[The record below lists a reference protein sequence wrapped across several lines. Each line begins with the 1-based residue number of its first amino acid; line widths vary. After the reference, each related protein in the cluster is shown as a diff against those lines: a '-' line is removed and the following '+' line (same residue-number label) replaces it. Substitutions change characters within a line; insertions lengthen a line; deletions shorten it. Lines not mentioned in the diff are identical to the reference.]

1 MKHLM
6 LIPNNVDTWN
16 ALSASETEAITRE
29 HASLQ
34 QELRASG
41 EFVEAHELGE
51 EAKFVRN
58 DGSTCT
64 VTDGPFT
71 ETKEIVAG
79 YYIIDCA
86 DMARAV
92 EIAGKL
98 GEARLWPIEVRR
110 IDVTQ
115 ATAINTPSSGLWA
128 QVQVPVG
135 PPGAGYRRGAGLR
148 RM

>member
-16 ALSASETEAITRE
+16 ALSPSEIEAIMRAHT
-29 HASLQ
+29 SLQ

-58 DGSTCT
+58 NGSACT
-64 VTDGPFT
+64 VTDGPYL

-79 YYIIDCA
+79 YYIVDCV
-86 DMARAV
+86 DMDRAV

-98 GEARLWPIEVRR
+98 GEAKLWPIEIRR
-110 IDVTQ
+110 ID
-115 ATAINTPSSGLWA
+115 P
-128 QVQVPVG
+128 
-135 PPGAGYRRGAGLR
+135 
-148 RM
+148 

>member
-16 ALSASETEAITRE
+16 ALSASEIEAIMQAHT
-29 HASLQ
+29 SLQ

-58 DGSTCT
+58 NGETCT
-64 VTDGPFT
+64 VTDGPYL

-79 YYIIDCA
+79 YYIVDCV

-92 EIAGKL
+92 EIAGKFA
-98 GEARLWPIEVRR
+98 EAKLWPIEIRR
-110 IDVTQ
+110 ID
-115 ATAINTPSSGLWA
+115 P
-128 QVQVPVG
+128 
-135 PPGAGYRRGAGLR
+135 
-148 RM
+148 

>member
-16 ALSASETEAITRE
+16 ALSASEIETMMQAHTT
-29 HASLQ
+29 LQ
-34 QELRASG
+34 EELRASG

-58 DGSTCT
+58 NGNTRT
-64 VTDGPFT
+64 VTDGPYM

-79 YYIIDCA
+79 YYIVDCV
-86 DMARAV
+86 DMDRAV

-98 GEARLWPIEVRR
+98 GEAMLWPIEVRR
-110 IDVTQ
+110 ID
-115 ATAINTPSSGLWA
+115 P
-128 QVQVPVG
+128 
-135 PPGAGYRRGAGLR
+135 
-148 RM
+148 

>member
-6 LIPNNVDTWN
+6 LIPNNVETWN
-16 ALSASETEAITRE
+16 TLPEAEIGAIMQAHT
-29 HASLQ
+29 ALQ

-58 DGSTCT
+58 NGNTCT
-64 VTDGPFT
+64 VTDGPYM

-79 YYIIDCA
+79 YYIVDCV

-92 EIAGKL
+92 EIAGKF
-98 GEARLWPIEVRR
+98 GEARLWPIEIRR
-110 IDVTQ
+110 ID
-115 ATAINTPSSGLWA
+115 P
-128 QVQVPVG
+128 
-135 PPGAGYRRGAGLR
+135 
-148 RM
+148 

>member
-6 LIPNNVDTWN
+6 LIPNNVEIWN
-16 ALSASETEAITRE
+16 ALSASEIEAIMQAHT
-29 HASLQ
+29 SLQ

-51 EAKFVRN
+51 EAKFVRHN
-58 DGSTCT
+58 GAGYA
-64 VTDGPFT
+64 VTDGPFI

-79 YYIIDCA
+79 YYVVDCV
-86 DMARAV
+86 DTARAV

-110 IDVTQ
+110 ID
-115 ATAINTPSSGLWA
+115 P
-128 QVQVPVG
+128 
-135 PPGAGYRRGAGLR
+135 
-148 RM
+148 